1 MKPII
6 RLDQP
11 LINKIAAGEVVERP
25 LSVVKELLEN
35 AVDAGASTIT
45 VEIVEGGLGSIRV
58 TDNGVGIPADQI
70 LLAFT
75 RHATSKIA
83 TAEDLFE
90 VGTLGFRGEA
100 LSSIAAV
107 AQVEMITKTAGAIM
121 GLRAEIHGGEMIS
134 SQEIGAVGGTTVL
147 VRNLFYNTP
156 ARRKFLK
163 KPAIEAGYISE
174 CLQKLALGNTGL
186 AIRYINN
193 GQVIFQ
199 TNGRG
204 DLKTAMLSIY
214 GHETA
219 AKLVHIQAELEDLK
233 LVGFMGKPEIARGN
247 RNRQSFF
254 VNGRLISSNLLTRAV
269 EESARGM
276 LPVGKFP
283 VYALSMSLPHDAVDV
298 NVHPTKMDVRFEDE
312 DGVFKFVV
320 GAVREG
326 LTESNLIPEVRFV
339 KPKSMEPELEQPVI
353 PLQKQQTTDNG
364 SLPVIAR
371 SEETTQSS
379 THAGSGLLRF
389 ARNDADGR
397 LDGMKPVALPDVA
410 PASRFTV
417 KEEATTPS
425 ESSRFFTDYVIHG
438 LIFETYWLVTQ
449 GESLY
454 LIDQHAAH
462 ERVLFEELLAQ
473 TSMEALQSQTLIA
486 PVPLRLTQLEISLL
500 KDNLPLFARFGF
512 EIEIHEESSLSGAML
527 ISVPFMFKGPASTE
541 FFTEILDK
549 IGETGFSR
557 AGLHAHKTEAI
568 AMAACK
574 AAVKAGDSMSQ
585 QEAQALLEKMLTLE
599 NPFTCP
605 HGRPTI
611 IELTKRELERRFKR
625 G

>member
-25 LSVVKELLEN
+25 LSVVKELFEN
-35 AVDAGASTIT
+35 AIDAGASTIT
-45 VEIVEGGLGSIRV
+45 VEIAEGGLTSIRV
-58 TDNGVGIPADQI
+58 TDNGVGIPAEQI

-83 TAEDLFE
+83 SVEDLFE

-107 AQVEMITKTAGAIM
+107 AQVEMITKTAGAMM
-121 GLRAEIHGGEMIS
+121 GLRTEIHGGEMIS
-134 SQEIGAVGGTTVL
+134 SGEIGTVNGTTVI
-147 VRNLFYNTP
+147 VGNLFYNTP

-163 KPAIEAGYISE
+163 KPGTETGYISD

-186 AIRYINN
+186 TIRYINN
-193 GQVIFQ
+193 GQIVFQ

-204 DLKTAMLSIY
+204 DLKTTMLSIY

-219 AKLVHIQAELEDLK
+219 AKLVDITAALDEFELSGLI
-233 LVGFMGKPEIARGN
+233 GKPEIARSN

-254 VNGRLISSNLLTRAV
+254 VNGRLISSKLLTQAV
-269 EESARGM
+269 EEATKTM
-276 LPVGKFP
+276 LPGGKFP
-283 VYALSMSLPHDAVDV
+283 VYALNLNLPHDTVDV
-298 NVHPTKMDVRFEDE
+298 NVHPTKMDVRFADE
-312 DGVFKFVV
+312 DGVYRFII

-326 LTESNLIPEVRFV
+326 LTESNLIPEIRLERVREI
-339 KPKSMEPELEQPVI
+339 PPMPEMEQPEIKPPEPKITPHPRVVNDRPYNTTPPVLPKAEPPS
-353 PLQKQQTTDNG
+353 PL
-364 SLPVIAR
+364 SL
-371 SEETTQSS
+371 
-379 THAGSGLLRF
+379 
-389 ARNDADGR
+389 
-397 LDGMKPVALPDVA
+397 
-410 PASRFTV
+410 
-417 KEEATTPS
+417 KEEKSLPS
-425 ESSRFFTDYVIHG
+425 ESQPFFTNYTIYG

-449 GESLY
+449 GQSLY

-462 ERVLFEELLAQ
+462 ERVLYEELLAK
-473 TSMEALQSQTLIA
+473 SNLGAIPSQSLLA
-486 PVPLRLTQLEISLL
+486 PMPLRLTPMELSLL
-500 KDNLPLFARFGF
+500 KESISLFVRFGF
-512 EIEIHEESSLSGAML
+512 EIEVNENGPNKGALLVAVPLML
-527 ISVPFMFKGPASTE
+527 KGPAPTE
-541 FFTEILDK
+541 FFTDILDK

-557 AGLHAHKTEAI
+557 SGVYAHKTEAI

-574 AAVKAGDSMSQ
+574 AAVKAGDNMSQ
-585 QEAQALLEKMLTLE
+585 HEARSLVERMLTLE

-611 IELTKRELERRFKR
+611 IEITQRELERKFKR